1 MRIARPSIVDG
12 RHSEPNSYIYN
23 SPPRLLVVTVVRD
36 SFLVVLFKKT
46 YKDGRNEPF
55 NPGSQLPSVGSASPA
70 PAILVCRGGDRNMN
84 TPFNQYNEVLD
95 YFVIEGYQEGC
106 IGITNEEPTDADL
119 NWLSY
124 NGELYG
130 ISERNPEFLSIPR
143 YNRKE

>member
-1 MRIARPSIVDG
+1 
-12 RHSEPNSYIYN
+12 
-23 SPPRLLVVTVVRD
+23 
-36 SFLVVLFKKT
+36 
-46 YKDGRNEPF
+46 
-55 NPGSQLPSVGSASPA
+55 
-70 PAILVCRGGDRNMN
+70 MN

-106 IGITNEEPTDADL
+106 IGITNDEPTDADL

-130 ISERNPEFLSIPR
+130 VSERNPEFLTIPR